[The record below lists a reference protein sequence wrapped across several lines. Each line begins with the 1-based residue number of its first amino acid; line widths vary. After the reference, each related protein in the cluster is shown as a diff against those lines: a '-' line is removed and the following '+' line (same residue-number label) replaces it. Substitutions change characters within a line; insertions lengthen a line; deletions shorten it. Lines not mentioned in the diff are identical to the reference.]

1 MRSGIIG
8 IKHLMWITILIS
20 LGIGIFFFD
29 RLNLDWMLCMYA
41 LGAVVI
47 GVLIFRDD
55 LEKTFLVK
63 DKKQTLGASYWGVYE
78 GSELHEDASL
88 RTIKPP
94 KPCKDIDGVVGSGN
108 YANGK
113 AVKSAR

>member
-1 MRSGIIG
+1 MRSSLIS
-8 IKHLMWITILIS
+8 IKHVMWITIGIS
-20 LGIGIFFFD
+20 LLIGYYFFD
-29 RLNLDWMLCMYA
+29 RLNLNWMLWIYA

-47 GVLIFRDD
+47 GVMIFRDD
-55 LEKTFLVK
+55 IEASFLV
-63 DKKQTLGASYWGVYE
+63 DKNKMLGPSYWGLYQDADKHE
-78 GSELHEDASL
+78 DPSEL
-88 RTIKPP
+88 RIKPP